1 MAIYYR
7 GSGLTWEGY
16 LQADSFVQDVTGQI
30 KRSGEGVKTAISD
43 STRRMVASNEALE
56 RSFGAGF
63 DRVNGTLEW
72 GFDRVAGEIG
82 ALRSEFTYGMG
93 LLHDQLLI
101 ANQALSG
108 ILERL
113 DHIHETLKH
122 PLLTQARELSK
133 RGLERMQRGL
143 LPEALKDLHD
153 SAEKNEADFVVQYY
167 IGKLYLYGRN
177 EMDSVI
183 DLPKA
188 ERHLRLAARYAQSE
202 IRGLPDAAKLCGE
215 AYLHAS
221 IACYAQSNNRLLTDG
236 ATDETAPLREMLELA
251 RKSTEVYPQMPEAFY
266 HHARYA
272 ALLGDGETC
281 IQGLKRAI
289 LMDRNYCLKVD
300 ADGDFDGVRDK
311 VQGLLESLYV
321 EAKGQATRAFE
332 PVKKLLEDYVY
343 QNLWQ
348 KNAEAGMRRLYEQA
362 ELLYLKDTY
371 FDYLDALPLL
381 KQAQM
386 TFNQIPKNWVE
397 IATLTGHRTSVDSVA
412 FSPDGGTL
420 ASGSGDNTV
429 KLWSVQERR
438 EIAAL
443 AGHRSNV
450 TSVAFSPDGGTLA
463 SGSED
468 NTVKL
473 WSVRERRE
481 IVALTGHSSSVT
493 SVAFS
498 PDGGTLASGSW
509 DTTVKLWSVREGREI
524 AALTGHSSLVFS
536 VAFSPDGGTL
546 ASGSGDNTVK
556 LWSVRERREIATL
569 TGHSYVNSVA
579 FSPDGEMLASGSH
592 DHTVKLWSVS
602 QRREIVALTG
612 HSDDV
617 TSVAFSPDGGTLAS
631 GSNDNTVKLWSVRER
646 REIATLT
653 GHSRW
658 VESVAFSPDR
668 EMLASG
674 SGDGTVNLWGKG
686 VITRQEFEEQER
698 QRRLVEEAR
707 RKREAEEAERRR
719 IEEERRQRE
728 EQERRRREDEAATLR
743 AYRQQNKLCLECGAP
758 LGFWER
764 FGGEAYCKR
773 HRR

>member
-108 ILERL
+108 ILNRL
-113 DHIHETLKH
+113 DEIHETLKH

-133 RGLERMQRGL
+133 RGFERLQRGL

-153 SAEKNEADFVVQYY
+153 SAEKNETDFVVQHH

-202 IRGLPDAAKLCGE
+202 MRGLPDAAKLCGE

-221 IACYAQSNNRLLTDG
+221 IACYAQSNDRLLTDG
-236 ATDETAPLREMLELA
+236 AADETAPLREMLELA
-251 RKSTEVYPQMPEAFY
+251 RKSTEVYPQMPDAFY

-281 IQGLKRAI
+281 TQSLKRAI
-289 LMDRNYCLKVD
+289 LMERNYCLKVD
-300 ADGDFDGVRDK
+300 ADRDFDGARDK
-311 VQGLLESLYV
+311 VEALKEILYN
-321 EAKGQATRAFE
+321 EAKGQATRVFE

-343 QNLWQ
+343 QNPWQ
-348 KNAEAGMRRLYEQA
+348 KNAEAGMRRLYGQA
-362 ELLYLKDTY
+362 EPLYRKDTY
-371 FDYLDALPLL
+371 FDYLDALSLL
-381 KQAQM
+381 KQAQE
-386 TFNQIPKNWVE
+386 TFHQIPPVLLIILPGDGINVE
-397 IATLTGHRTSVDSVA
+397 SIA

-420 ASGSGDNTV
+420 VSGGYGM
-429 KLWSVQERR
+429 KLWSVREGR
-438 EIAAL
+438 EIVAL
-443 AGHRSNV
+443 TRPRHSSYV

-463 SGSED
+463 SGSND
-468 NTVKL
+468 HTVKL
-473 WSVRERRE
+473 WSVREGRE
-481 IVALTGHSSSVT
+481 IATLTGHSSVVS

-498 PDGGTLASGSW
+498 PDGGTLASGSH
-509 DTTVKLWSVREGREI
+509 DNTVKLWSVREGREI
-524 AALTGHSSLVFS
+524 ATLTGHSYMVFSVAFSPDGGTLASGSNDHTVKLWSVGERREIATLTGHSNWVRS

-556 LWSVRERREIATL
+556 LWSVREGRGIA
-569 TGHSYVNSVA
+569 
-579 FSPDGEMLASGSH
+579 
-592 DHTVKLWSVS
+592 
-602 QRREIVALTG
+602 ALTG
-612 HSDDV
+612 HRKSV
-617 TSVAFSPDGGTLAS
+617 NSVAFSPDGGTLAS
-631 GSNDNTVKLWSVRER
+631 GSHDNTVKLWSVREG

-653 GHSRW
+653 GHSEW
-658 VESVAFSPDR
+658 VNSVTFSPDGW
-668 EMLASG
+668 MLASG
-674 SGDGTVNLWGKG
+674 SNDKTVKLWRKD
-686 VITRQEFEEQER
+686 VLTRHEFEE
-698 QRRLVEEAR
+698 
-707 RKREAEEAERRR
+707 EEAERRR
-719 IEEERRQRE
+719 IEEERQQRE
-728 EQERRRREDEAATLR
+728 AEEAERRRREDEAATLR

-758 LGFWER
+758 LGFWDKL
-764 FGGEAYCKR
+764 GGGAYCKR